1 MYTNCFRQ
9 PYVRVRF
16 DWAHQRNGSKQNRIL
31 GSSGLSA
38 NDDFGYFRVG
48 FGVWEA
54 LQSIGN
60 GCGLQMDGF
69 SPHFEPYE
77 FIFEDF
83 QDFTDFPIV
92 SDGLTL
98 FPKVPGP

>member
-1 MYTNCFRQ
+1 MR
-9 PYVRVRF
+9 
-16 DWAHQRNGSKQNRIL
+16 L
-31 GSSGLSA
+31 GSASPIAADPDGFLDFRIFYFW
-38 NDDFGYFRVG
+38 NIVDFGFFPVG
-48 FGVWEA
+48 FGVWGG